1 MLIHKRCSLQ
11 AIFFAKLI
19 YLKGIR
25 MRLILGLIAIF
36 YNNIFGCTC
45 LKLEVRKLRI
55 ICALVYNNWQ
65 IMVANSDWNFFHIK
79 YEAWLTNSKQCICW
93 TVLSGATSRSQMKQ
107 WVISV
112 RVVFSIGKIT
122 IGDYCYILKIKCIVK
137 YNVRADGLPAQGSLQ
152 LLETCKIPTV

>member
-1 MLIHKRCSLQ
+1 MFITSNLFCKTNLS
-11 AIFFAKLI
+11 
-19 YLKGIR
+19 KGYTHATYF
-25 MRLILGLIAIF
+25 GTDCNF